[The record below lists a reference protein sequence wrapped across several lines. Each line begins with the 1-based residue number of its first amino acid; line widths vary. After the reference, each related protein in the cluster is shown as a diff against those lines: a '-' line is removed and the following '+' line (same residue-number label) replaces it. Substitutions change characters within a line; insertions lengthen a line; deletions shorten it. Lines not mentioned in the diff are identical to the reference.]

1 MSELTETERY
11 KAGVKAYASQF
22 SIAESQVPEI
32 LADILGPETATDSI
46 LATGAAWG
54 PGPLSWRER
63 NIITIASMATQGGV
77 EPRLRLHIEWALKNG
92 LRCKEIEAVIR
103 VIAPYVGYPKASVAM
118 ELVRNI
124 VKGKDR

>member
-1 MSELTETERY
+1 MTELAETERY

-22 SIAESQVPEI
+22 SIAESQVPGI
-32 LADILGPETATDSI
+32 LADILGPDAATDSI

-54 PGPLSWRER
+54 PGPLSW
-63 NIITIASMATQGGV
+63 
-77 EPRLRLHIEWALKNG
+77 HIEWALKNG
-92 LRCKEIEAVIR
+92 LRCEEIEAIVR

-124 VKGKDR
+124 VKGKER